1 MHKTSK
7 TISTYIRNNQYE
19 DGQAY
24 RITTVGESANRDQ
37 SPCGPMR
44 PSDAVDYRDLT
55 QTSLE
60 DCISVTTRD
69 ELEKL
74 RMFLVVQ
81 EEKCSTHE
89 VEVQI
94 ACPCDENH
102 VDELKANKS
111 KNNRLIACGMALL
124 AAIVFGFSK
133 K

>member
-7 TISTYIRNNQYE
+7 TILVFIRNHQYV
-19 DGQAY
+19 DGHGY
-24 RITTVGESANRDQ
+24 RVTTYSESTNRDQ
-37 SPCGPMR
+37 SPDGPMR
-44 PSDAVDYRDLT
+44 TSDAVDYMNLT

-60 DCISVTTRD
+60 DCISATTRD
-69 ELEKL
+69 ELEEL

-89 VEVQI
+89 EEVQI

-102 VDELKANKS
+102 VDEPKAKKS
-111 KNNRLIACGMALL
+111 KRNRLVACGMALL
-124 AAIVFGFSK
+124 AAIVFWFSK